1 MTTSPPFQLSSL
13 LGGRDVAVAADRL
26 ASLLPAE
33 LDPLARLA
41 YNYRWSWHPDGD
53 ALFRAVDEH
62 GWELSGRNPV
72 RLLADLTP
80 EAAEAAAAD
89 AGLRER
95 TDRVAAVVEAD
106 LARPARRVDGLGGPV
121 AFFCAEFGVHSSL
134 PIYSGG
140 LGVLAGDVL
149 KEASDRG
156 YPYIGIGLLYRRGYF
171 QQRVDRR
178 GLQHEYWLQLVPER
192 TPAVLVTG
200 GDGAALELTFTVF
213 GREVAFRVWRV
224 DVGRV
229 PLFLLDT
236 ELPRNDPTQRW
247 ITSRLYEGNSATR
260 LGQYGLLGIGGLR
273 LLRALAVEPGVLHF
287 NEGHPALAAL
297 ELAAEYVAYGMP
309 FDQAFERVRALCV
322 FTTHTPVPA
331 GNESY
336 PPEQFLEA
344 YGDLADRLH
353 IAPGRLLE
361 LCRSSLPDDIWPGMT
376 PLALRA
382 SRRANGVSRR
392 HGDVAR
398 KMWQPLFGTASPTE
412 TPITYVTN
420 GVHVPTFLA
429 APLRSLLDRYLGEG
443 WLDRAAD
450 PAAWAA
456 VDRIPNSELWEARCR
471 ARAELVEY
479 VRVKSVQDRLQR
491 GEELDY
497 VSASARD
504 FTTEALTLGFAR
516 RIATYKRL
524 FLLAADPQRASALL
538 TRAQPVQ
545 LLIAGK
551 AHPLDENAKGMLT
564 ALFELKDTAGFAGRV
579 AFLENYD
586 LSVALP
592 VVSGC
597 DVWINLPRPPLEASG
612 TSGMKATLNG
622 GLNVSVL
629 DGWWAEAYDGSN
641 GWAIDGD
648 VDDDHQAQDARH
660 GAALYDLLER
670 EVIPL
675 FYERDA
681 QGVPHGWCERVKA
694 SLKTNG
700 PSFCAARMLEGYV
713 ESVYRPDATA

>member
-1 MTTSPPFQLSSL
+1 VTTSPTFQPSSL
-13 LGGRDVAVAADRL
+13 PGARDIAAAADRL

-41 YNYRWSWHPDGD
+41 FNYRWSWEPEGE
-53 ALFRAVDEH
+53 AVFRAVDEH
-62 GWELSGRNPV
+62 GWELSGHNPV
-72 RLLADLTP
+72 RLLSDLTP
-80 EAAEAAAAD
+80 EAAEAAAGD
-89 AGLRER
+89 TRLRAL
-95 TDRVAAVVEAD
+95 TDRMAAMVEAD
-106 LARPARRVDGLGGPV
+106 LARSARLVDGLEGPV
-121 AFFCAEFGVHSSL
+121 AFFCAEFGVHWSL

-156 YPYIGIGLLYRRGYF
+156 YPFVGIGLLYRRGYF

-178 GLQHEYWLQLVPER
+178 GLQHEYWLQLFPER
-192 TPAVLVTG
+192 TPAVIVTD
-200 GDGAALELTFTVF
+200 GDGAALELSFTVF
-213 GREVAFRVWRV
+213 EQEVVFRVWRV

-229 PLFLLDT
+229 PLYLLDT
-236 ELPRNDPTQRW
+236 EVPQNDPIKRW

-273 LLRALAVEPGVLHF
+273 ALRALGIEPGVLHF

-297 ELAAEYVAYGMP
+297 ELAAEHIAVGMS
-309 FDQAFERVRALCV
+309 FDEALERVRSRCV

-336 PPEQFLEA
+336 PPEQFEQA
-344 YGDLADRLH
+344 YGELVERLG
-353 IAPGRLLE
+353 IDNKRLLE
-361 LCRSSLPDDIWPGMT
+361 LCRSGIDGDTWPGMT

-392 HGDVAR
+392 HGEVAR
-398 KMWQPLFGTASPTE
+398 EMWRPLFGASTAEE
-412 TPITYVTN
+412 TPITHVTN

-429 APLRSLLDRYLGEG
+429 RPLRALLDRHLGEG
-443 WLDRAAD
+443 WLELASD
-450 PAAWAA
+450 PATWAS
-456 VDRIPNSELWEARCR
+456 VEEIPNGEIWEARCQ
-471 ARAELVEY
+471 ARTELVEY

-497 VSASARD
+497 VQASARD
-504 FTTEALTLGFAR
+504 FAPDALTLGFAR
-516 RIATYKRL
+516 RIATYKRI
-524 FLLAADPQRASALL
+524 FLLASDPHRASALL
-538 TRAQPVQ
+538 TGPRPVQ

-551 AHPLDENAKGMLT
+551 AHPLDDNAKGMLT
-564 ALFELKDTAGFAGRV
+564 ELFALKDTAGFAGRV

-586 LSVALP
+586 LSVAVP

-597 DVWINLPRPPLEASG
+597 DVWINVPRPPLEASG
-612 TSGMKATLNG
+612 TSGMKSALNG

-629 DGWWAEAYDGSN
+629 DGWWAEAYDGTN
-641 GWAIDGD
+641 GWAIEGD
-648 VDDDHQAQDARH
+648 VDTDHAAQDARH

-670 EVIPL
+670 EVLPL

-681 QGVPHGWCERVKA
+681 HGVPNAWCERVKA

-700 PSFCAARMLEGYV
+700 PGFSATRMLEGYV
-713 ESVYRPDATA
+713 ESVYRPDGA